1 MTGVDLASLEARCRR
16 KAEAARWVAESQRR
30 IREGAEF
37 HGAGDPLD
45 QEMAGW
51 AGKLTDGFYW
61 MSSQQA
67 SDSTEIS
74 ILDDIAGCF
83 DTLAEGLALVQET
96 QGRGK
101 NFEQALKYLAEAQSA
116 ARRGLQVIGHR

>member
-1 MTGVDLASLEARCRR
+1 M
-16 KAEAARWVAESQRR
+16 AA
-30 IREGAEF
+30 
-37 HGAGDPLD
+37 
-45 QEMAGW
+45 W

-67 SDSTEIS
+67 SNSTTIS

-83 DTLAEGLALVQET
+83 DTLADGLALVQET

-101 NFEQALKYLAEAQSA
+101 VKVLEQALKYLAERNP
-116 ARRGLQVIGHR
+116 RRVGGCRD